1 MRAANL
7 FRIYSFLGMKKAGFL
22 LVRAMLGPHS
32 YGLLHDFVVDF
43 HTPPE
48 RCWRRLLP
56 TAPRRLLQPVSAKE
70 QFEAFQGLPLAR
82 RVAAACL
89 LSDRDHHLE
98 CADRQAGMPVHDSA
112 HIPREPVQ
120 VTRQRPARAVCL
132 AETLEWHGVARV

>member
-1 MRAANL
+1 MGAICMRAANL
-7 FRIYSFLGMKKAGFL
+7 FRIYSFL
-22 LVRAMLGPHS
+22 LVRAMLSPHS

-82 RVAAACL
+82 RVAAACCL
-89 LSDRDHHLE
+89 LSDRNHHLE
-98 CADRQAGMPVHDSA
+98 CADRQAGMLVRDSTSNLGNPFQ
-112 HIPREPVQ
+112 IMQ
-120 VTRQRPARAVCL
+120 ITRASSGAL
-132 AETLEWHGVARV
+132 L